1 MADGIRRGR
10 RRFSRLL
17 GSLNVRKEVKQ
28 SFREKEKQKYLI
40 NHVKCI
46 LLHFRQTNELKTAYR
61 PMCPCHVTLTSRSR
75 EKESKLKVKKV
86 QALFAPSKI
95 VFVLQKKSVNRETF
109 LVQTIFHL
117 PNFFQLS
124 PQVKAVVQELLVRS
138 LLIDRRKQ

>member
-28 SFREKEKQKYLI
+28 SFREKEKQKCLI

-75 EKESKLKVKKV
+75 EKESKLKVKKA
-86 QALFAPSKI
+86 QALFALTKI
-95 VFVLQKKSVNRETF
+95 VFILQKNLSTGRHFQCKRF
-109 LVQTIFHL
+109 FHL

-124 PQVKAVVQELLVRS
+124 PQFKAVVQELLVRS
-138 LLIDRRKQ
+138 LLIGRRKQ

>member
-28 SFREKEKQKYLI
+28 SFTEKEKQKYLV

-75 EKESKLKVKKV
+75 EKECKLKVKKV
-86 QALFAPSKI
+86 QALFALSKI
-95 VFVLQKKSVNRETF
+95 VFILQKKLCQWGHISSANDFFTC
-109 LVQTIFHL
+109 Q
-117 PNFFQLS
+117 NFFNCHHSSRQLF
-124 PQVKAVVQELLVRS
+124 RS
-138 LLIDRRKQ
+138 CS